1 MDRILAC
8 KCFKIGQGTTQD
20 AIHIFWKGQDDQG
33 QIIIESQDI
42 HIIDCNSF
50 GLHGEPLVDSIDYFT
65 LGDTLQY
72 LGYNLIA
79 IMPHPNPLDESDQD
93 ILDTPIRSLRNMQ
106 VTVK

>member
-1 MDRILAC
+1 MDRILTC
-8 KCFKIGQGTTQD
+8 KCFKIGQDATQD
-20 AIHIFWKGQDDQG
+20 AINIFWQGQDDKEG
-33 QIIIESQDI
+33 QIIIESQDT

-50 GLHGEPLVDSIDYFT
+50 GLHGEPLGDSIDYFT

-79 IMPHPNPLDESDQD
+79 IMPHPLDESDED